1 MLRMSMRS
9 SSLSA
14 ARRALKKWRAVSLLL
29 IAFARGLSRLE
40 KTGGA
45 DAWAKTEELEI
56 TARAAAIHISWQLA
70 ELKDAPQPPNEEDAK
85 AIEHLRFLGL
95 AMLYLALV
103 AQNIRRLLAGRGARR
118 MPPLAFAAQAL
129 FAISTNS
136 FHAPPFLDSG

>member
-45 DAWAKTEELEI
+45 DAWAKTEELEVA
-56 TARAAAIHISWQLA
+56 ARAAAVQIFWQLEELEAGPCLPTEDLSLIHI
-70 ELKDAPQPPNEEDAK
+70 
-85 AIEHLRFLGL
+85 
-95 AMLYLALV
+95 
-103 AQNIRRLLAGRGARR
+103 
-118 MPPLAFAAQAL
+118 
-129 FAISTNS
+129 
-136 FHAPPFLDSG
+136 